1 MHASVPN
8 LSGRMFM
15 TNGNKCEQAK
25 QVSVTTYGGFLDVGR
40 MWQVNILEE
49 VEQALQRVVL
59 PLPMVLIFPTE
70 SEEIQ

>member
-1 MHASVPN
+1 MHASVPD
-8 LSGRMFM
+8 LSGRLFM
-15 TNGNKCEQAK
+15 TNGNRCEQAK
-25 QVSVTTYGGFLDVGR
+25 QVTTYGGFLDVGR

-70 SEEIQ
+70 REEIQ